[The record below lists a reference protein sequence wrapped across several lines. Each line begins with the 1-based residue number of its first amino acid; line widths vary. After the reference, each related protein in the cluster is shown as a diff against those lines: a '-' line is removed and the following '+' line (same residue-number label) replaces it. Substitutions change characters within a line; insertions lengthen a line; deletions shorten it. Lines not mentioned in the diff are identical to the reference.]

1 LLLIVDRY
9 YSSAQI
15 LSDAVTH
22 AEIPLHVDPLKIALT
37 NYANSYFFIERPKAD
52 DILTGYMAFSG
63 NAKDLYK
70 NCALAWMR
78 LHVIAK
84 LLPQFIEPLKA
95 KLEDK
100 KLKVKFVFVLSLVFN
115 AIIFQHYFYYFLE
128 KIN

>member
-1 LLLIVDRY
+1 MLIIIDRY

-15 LSDAVTH
+15 LSDAVAH
-22 AEIPLHVDPLKIALT
+22 AEIPLHVDPLKISLT
-37 NYANSYFFIERPKAD
+37 NYANSYIFIERPKAD
-52 DILTGYMAFSG
+52 DIMTGFMAFSG

-100 KLKVKFVFVLSLVFN
+100 KLKVNIVLIFCSVFSEVLIQL
-115 AIIFQHYFYYFLE
+115 HYFYYFR
-128 KIN
+128 KS